1 MELIERLPLREIH
14 YLNNFTINDI
24 KEYLSCK
31 NDKDRKEQLSQL
43 QAFCKS
49 VIGTNGQT
57 KRIYSYSLSTPQSL
71 GGRLYCGNSVQGLS
85 KPIRGLLMKH
95 TTDIDMK
102 NAHPVILKYV
112 CKKHNIRCPMLTDYV
127 SNRDE
132 ILTNFGNKEEGKIA
146 YLCAMNSNELNKK
159 IKNKDFKAFDEE
171 MKFLQNQI
179 SSLPDYQE
187 IRSMVPSDKKY
198 NWNGS
203 TMNRV
208 LCMYENMIL
217 QSCISALNK
226 RSIEIQ
232 VLMFDGLMISGNYYD
247 NSELLE
253 YITQSVE
260 RDFPELGMIWCYKE
274 HSDIIKI
281 PASFE
286 IESISNRLYAQND
299 LEARDLVYASIK
311 DDIVYCNETIY
322 YRGKDHIW
330 SSDNK
335 SIKDKIIAYVMDLKI
350 YKKTETGSVEY
361 SQSYSN
367 ASNITAS
374 ILCLVKSKANN
385 DWLKVAQASSLGKIL
400 FENGYYDFKK
410 QMFYPFDHEDFDK
423 SIVFTGKIYHSFTPF
438 NEEDMLYIE
447 SIQERLFYN
456 TLGKE
461 VGDYFILNIARG
473 LAGDMM
479 KRMMFGLG
487 GTNTGKTVLIS
498 ALTNSCGD
506 YYGSFNAE
514 NLAYRNSSNDE
525 ASNMRWALKLKNKR
539 IIVSSEIKS
548 TVDLNGNMIKKIASG
563 GDTLIGRNHCE
574 GEEEFIMT
582 PLAVVLAN
590 DLPAIKPYDD
600 AVEDRIRVVS
610 YTKQYVDEPSNEFEL
625 KKDPNIIEEI
635 KTKQFQRCFIGM
647 LIHEYLLMQQDG
659 ITAEPVEVIKA
670 KQDWINS
677 DKSFIDSF
685 KIDFE
690 LTNNEE
696 DYTSS
701 KDIESWIKSH
711 NLGITMKKFGMEMN
725 KYKAI
730 HKLDKIEGKSK
741 KIRGKVTQVWIGIKI
756 VEEQDDDKDM

>member
-1 MELIERLPLREIH
+1 MELIEKLPLREIH
-14 YLNNFTINDI
+14 FLNKFTINNI

-31 NDKDRKEQLSQL
+31 NDKDRKEQLNTL
-43 QAFCKS
+43 QSFCKS
-49 VIGTNGQT
+49 VLGTNGQT
-57 KRIYSYSLSTPQSL
+57 KRIYSYSLSTPQST
-71 GGRLYCGNSVQGLS
+71 GGRLYCGNSVQGLA
-85 KPIRGLLMKH
+85 KPFRGLLMKH

-102 NAHPVILKYV
+102 NAHPVILKYI
-112 CKKHNIRCPMLTDYV
+112 CRKHGIRSPMLNDYV

-146 YLCAMNSNELNKK
+146 YLCAMNSNDLNKK
-159 IKNKDFKAFDEE
+159 IKDKDFRAFDEE
-171 MKFLQNQI
+171 MKLLQSQI
-179 SSLPDYQE
+179 SSLPEYQE
-187 IRSMVPSDKKY
+187 IRSTVPSDKKY

-208 LCMYENMIL
+208 LCMFENQIL

-232 VLMFDGLMISGNYYD
+232 VLMFDGLMISGNHY
-247 NSELLE
+247 NNTELLE

-260 RDFPELGMIWCYKE
+260 AEFKGLEMNWCYKE
-274 HSDIIKI
+274 HSNMITI
-281 PASFE
+281 PDDFV
-286 IESISNRLYAQND
+286 IENTENRLYAQND
-299 LEARDLVYASIK
+299 LEARDMVYASIK
-311 DDIVYCNETIY
+311 DDIVYCKGILY
-322 YRGKDHIW
+322 YKEKNHIW
-330 SSDNK
+330 SNDNK
-335 SIKDKIIAYVMDLKI
+335 SIKEKLIAYVMDLKI
-350 YKKTETGSVEY
+350 FKKTDTGSVEY
-361 SQSYSN
+361 SHSYSN

-374 ILCLVKSKANN
+374 LLCLVKSNSNN
-385 DWLKVAQASSLGKIL
+385 DWLKIAQASSLKKIL
-400 FENGYYDFKK
+400 FENGYYNFEK

-423 SIVFTGKIYHSFTPF
+423 SIIFTGKIYHSFEAFTS
-438 NEEDMLYIE
+438 EEMDYMN

-479 KRMMFGLG
+479 KRIMFGLG

-498 ALTNSCGD
+498 ALSNSCGD

-525 ASNMRWALKLKNKR
+525 ASLMRWALQLKNKR

-548 TVDLNGNMIKKIASG
+548 TVDLNGNMLKKVGSG

-574 GEEEFIMT
+574 SEEEFI
-582 PLAVVLAN
+582 LAALAIILAN
-590 DLPAIKPYDD
+590 DIPPIKPYDD
-600 AVEDRIRVVS
+600 AVEDRLRVVS

-625 KKDPNIIEEI
+625 KKDPNILEEI

-647 LIHEYLLMQQDG
+647 LIRAYLSMQENG
-659 ITAEPVEVIKA
+659 IGAEPVEVIKA
-670 KQDWINS
+670 KQDWIS
-677 DKSFIDSF
+677 TDKSFMDSF
-685 KIDFE
+685 VVDFQ

-696 DYTSS
+696 DYVSS
-701 KDIESWIKSH
+701 KDIEAWIKDH

-741 KIRGKVTQVWIGIKI
+741 KIRGKVVQVWIGIKMI
-756 VEEQDDDKDM
+756 EEEAPDCDM